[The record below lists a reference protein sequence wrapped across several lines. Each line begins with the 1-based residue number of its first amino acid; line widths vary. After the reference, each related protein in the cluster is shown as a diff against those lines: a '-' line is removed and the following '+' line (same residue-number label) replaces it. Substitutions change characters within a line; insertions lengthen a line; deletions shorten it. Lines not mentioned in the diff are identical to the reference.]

1 MIMRNLMKF
10 IYRETA
16 LALLAAGA
24 VLFTGCQEENS
35 AVTDRDRLMFDVRIE
50 SVGANDV
57 SAAVVHNGT
66 EDVTYYAFCYR
77 EMNYGETFAIE
88 NAVAGLKESG
98 TALSEVLTSGSA
110 STVKCTGLQSSTLYR
125 LVVCGLDEDYNVYG
139 TPASVYFTTL
149 EGSVIYEPYPDWIVT
164 YQGKQAASDN
174 SGYGDVIQVTSYGN
188 EEGYF
193 AAVVPAADYQAKGIA
208 ACAEEVIA
216 EREAYFAEQEE
227 AGWIVDRSE
236 YVYYTTA
243 AYILETGDEGEY
255 VGLAIGVD
263 ENFKATG
270 LYAASEPFTPEEV
283 QYSEGYGR
291 WLGDWRISGTYED
304 GEGVDQ
310 PISYDITISY
320 LVPDKA
326 YIIYGYQ
333 NGLNGVELPGVQAS
347 FDPTSGNMVF
357 TSSYAGDRY
366 VDGVS
371 YSLYFYATKTSGN
384 SLTYMAG
391 DYTIATAVLNGT
403 DSATVTANAGLNQEG
418 GTPFRTT
425 EMQFIGFI
433 DNLTSNVTAFTQV
446 PQFPFTITKKN

>member
-1 MIMRNLMKF
+1 MK
-10 IYRETA
+10 IKYRETA
-16 LALLAAGA
+16 LAALAAGA
-24 VLFTGCQEENS
+24 VLLAGCQEEA
-35 AVTDRDRLMFDVRIE
+35 AVADRDSLTFDVRIE
-50 SVGANDV
+50 TVGANDV
-57 SAAVVHNGT
+57 TALVSHNGT

-77 EMNYGETFAIE
+77 DFTQGEPMAIE
-88 NAVAGLKESG
+88 NAVAALKESG
-98 TALSEVLTSGSA
+98 AAPSEVLTSGSSA
-110 STVKCTGLQSSTLYR
+110 SVKCTGLQSSAMYR

-139 TPASVYFTTL
+139 TPASVYFNTV
-149 EGSVIYEPYPDWIVT
+149 EGSVIYEPNPDWIVT

-188 EEGYF
+188 EDGYF
-193 AAVVPAADYQAKGIA
+193 AAVVPAADYQTKGIA

-283 QYSEGYGR
+283 EYSVAYGR

-304 GEGVDQ
+304 ENGEDL

-320 LVPDKA
+320 LVPDQA

-347 FDPTSGNMVF
+347 FDPRRCLIFTVF
-357 TSSYAGDRY
+357 LCNEDIRQQPHLYGWRLYDSHGDAGWCQFGYRHCQRWSQP
-366 VDGVS
+366 G
-371 YSLYFYATKTSGN
+371 GRN
-384 SLTYMAG
+384 SVQDYRNAVYRVHRQPDLQCDSIHPGPSVPVHDDKEKLT
-391 DYTIATAVLNGT
+391 
-403 DSATVTANAGLNQEG
+403 E
-418 GTPFRTT
+418 
-425 EMQFIGFI
+425 
-433 DNLTSNVTAFTQV
+433 
-446 PQFPFTITKKN
+446 

>member
-164 YQGKQAASDN
+164 YQGKQAATDN
-174 SGYGDVIQVTSYGN
+174 SGYGDAIQVTTYGS
-188 EEGYF
+188 EQGYF
-193 AAVVPAADYQAKGIA
+193 ATVVSAADYQAKGIA
-208 ACAEEVIA
+208 GCAEAAIA
-216 EREAYFAEQEE
+216 EKEAYFAEMEE
-227 AGWIVDRSE
+227 AGWEINRSE

-243 AYILETGDEGEY
+243 AYILETGDAGDY

-263 ENFKATG
+263 ENFKPTG
-270 LYAASEPFTPEEV
+270 LYAVSDPFEPDPIE
-283 QYSEGYGR
+283 YSVAYGR
-291 WLGDWRISGTYED
+291 WLGEWTISGTYRD
-304 GEGVDQ
+304 GNDEKQ
-310 PISYDITISY
+310 PISYDITIDY
-320 LVPDKA
+320 LVPNQT
-326 YIIYGYQ
+326 YTISGYQ
-333 NGLNGVELPGVQAS
+333 GFEDIALPNVVAS
-347 FDPTSGNMVF
+347 FDAATGGMTF
-357 TSSYAGDRY
+357 TSSFVQDLY
-366 VDGVS
+366 VGQDV
-371 YSLYFYATKTSGN
+371 YSLYFYATKSTAN
-384 SLTYMAG
+384 QLKYLAG
-391 DYTIATAVLNGT
+391 EGQTIATAT
-403 DSATVTANAGLNQEG
+403 MDRDQRSAIVEVNQGLMEEGSVPFNA
-418 GTPFRTT
+418 T
-425 EMQFIGFI
+425 EMQFMAQVNGG
-433 DNLTSNVTAFTQV
+433 SWTAFSQV